1 MASREREFVRCC
13 ISVPQ
18 SFCADLFADEA
29 GTSMLDGGGTILHQ
43 ANIAWNAPGGGTV
56 YIDVSGG
63 ESLFIFHA
71 QNPDVGGAPFQ

>member
-1 MASREREFVRCC
+1 
-13 ISVPQ
+13 
-18 SFCADLFADEA
+18 
-29 GTSMLDGGGTILHQ
+29 MLDGGGTILHQ